1 MGDDSAQL
9 PGPCQRRR
17 GRGLTWVCPRSPAD
31 LAPPSRRR
39 LGGDIALPDQDGPTH
54 ARKRGQPRGWPRFHA
69 PHRSWR
75 SAGTIFGRAPGP
87 RRPGRRGR
95 VGRRTDVGVGA
106 SGPRR
111 HRAAHSCIGC
121 TNAARACVECT
132 IRPGRAPLADPG
144 RAREV
149 RSAGTWSSSFIR
161 WTNLDAW
168 SASHVPASSRSCIR
182 CRRRQGRVGAR
193 CRDDAVQQPGP
204 CQRRSSPSSQRIF
217 TRSWKPS
224 PPS

>member
-17 GRGLTWVCPRSPAD
+17 GRGLTWVCPRSPED
-31 LAPPSRRR
+31 PAPTGWRR
-39 LGGDIALPDQDGPTH
+39 LGDADWAAISPYPIRTGPLTL
-54 ARKRGQPRGWPRFHA
+54 GNA